1 MQCHGG
7 LSSSKAFNSHRT
19 QQFLINFKK
28 ETLTLTCLIRLSIVP
43 LPPRLFKW
51 NDQLKEAEEDIS
63 IQFSFFFQPRARPN
77 SFTVKFSDVPH
88 TGDLNNLY
96 ESKRSYL
103 SDMDGNALP
112 HDVGW
117 RWLLVIT
124 VSNVSC
130 YECREVIR
138 FTFNTWMRRFPARG
152 SKARQWEPASH
163 SLNSSVTST
172 LIG

>member
-63 IQFSFFFQPRARPN
+63 IQFLSSFNQGRDP
-77 SFTVKFSDVPH
+77 TV
-88 TGDLNNLY
+88 LQ
-96 ESKRSYL
+96 L
-103 SDMDGNALP
+103 SSQMYHIQA
-112 HDVGW
+112 
-117 RWLLVIT
+117 I
-124 VSNVSC
+124 
-130 YECREVIR
+130 
-138 FTFNTWMRRFPARG
+138 
-152 SKARQWEPASH
+152 
-163 SLNSSVTST
+163 
-172 LIG
+172 

>member
-43 LPPRLFKW
+43 E
-51 NDQLKEAEEDIS
+51 EAEEDIS

-112 HDVGW
+112 HDVG
-117 RWLLVIT
+117 
-124 VSNVSC
+124 
-130 YECREVIR
+130 
-138 FTFNTWMRRFPARG
+138 
-152 SKARQWEPASH
+152 
-163 SLNSSVTST
+163 
-172 LIG
+172 

>member
-1 MQCHGG
+1 M
-7 LSSSKAFNSHRT
+7 
-19 QQFLINFKK
+19 
-28 ETLTLTCLIRLSIVP
+28 
-43 LPPRLFKW
+43 
-51 NDQLKEAEEDIS
+51 NDQWWNCVLIATKNS
-63 IQFSFFFQPRARPN
+63 RVTFHLNVLFSQPMARPI
-77 SFTVKFSDVPH
+77 SFTVKFSDVDEQQ
-88 TGDLNNLY
+88 TRKVTCFSVLY
-96 ESKRSYL
+96 KSNKSYL
-103 SDMDGNALP
+103 SDVDGNALP

-163 SLNSSVTST
+163 SLNCSVNST
-172 LIG
+172 LIGSNWKPPRNLSNR